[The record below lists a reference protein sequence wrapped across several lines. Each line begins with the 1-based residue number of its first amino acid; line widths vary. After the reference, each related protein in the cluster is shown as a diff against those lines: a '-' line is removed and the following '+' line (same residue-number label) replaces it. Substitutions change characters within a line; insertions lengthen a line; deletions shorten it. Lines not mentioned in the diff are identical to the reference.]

1 MRDHGRRLLTGLA
14 VVAVG
19 VMAIGYAFIFSGVA
33 TPVRGELGTLA
44 VPPAGDASAEMLDDG
59 RPVFVVNE
67 PNAGARVLD
76 ARGREPG
83 ASLSGL
89 IAWCPDT
96 RTFVDRLD
104 GSTYTSTGELL
115 DGPADGGLAVFA
127 VRPFEGD
134 PSRIVVGP
142 DTSIQGRADA
152 PDRVSSPDCAGGL
165 VFHEPG
171 ANETFDPSVAVD
183 QEPPGWIWL
192 EGTMRLVDGEVRL
205 CDGLDDGCET
215 FAETSGIEPASA
227 ADGADGVGGRFVGR
241 VRDGAVEGLS
251 HVPDQVEGP

>member
-44 VPPAGDASAEMLDDG
+44 VP
-59 RPVFVVNE
+59 
-67 PNAGARVLD
+67 RV
-76 ARGREPG
+76 
-83 ASLSGL
+83 
-89 IAWCPDT
+89 
-96 RTFVDRLD
+96 VDRLD
-104 GSTYTSTGELL
+104 GSTYTSTGELF
-115 DGPADGGLAVFA
+115 DGPAEGGLAVFA
-127 VRPFEGD
+127 VRPFDGD

-142 DTSIQGRADA
+142 DMSIQGRADA

-192 EGTMRLVDGEVRL
+192 EGTMRLIDSEVRL

-215 FAETSGIEPASA
+215 FAETSGIERASA
-227 ADGADGVGGRFVGR
+227 AHEADGVGGRFIGR